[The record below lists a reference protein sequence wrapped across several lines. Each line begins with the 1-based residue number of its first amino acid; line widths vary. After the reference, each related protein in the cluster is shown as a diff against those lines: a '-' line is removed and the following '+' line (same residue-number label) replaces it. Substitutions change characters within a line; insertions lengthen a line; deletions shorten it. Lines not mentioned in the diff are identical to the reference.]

1 MKLKIIL
8 LLTAIQYLMVNS
20 TTRYHVLT
28 FHYIKQIY
36 PNYKT
41 VNKINLTS
49 LKIKEFETA
58 VKYGKTNTL
67 LILNCNCLNR
77 LTSNLI

>member
-20 TTRYHVLT
+20 ISRYNKLT

-67 LILNCNCLNR
+67 LILN
-77 LTSNLI
+77 